1 MLSVFD
7 PRADKQLTKG
17 FFPIEGPGRWTGRVF
32 SVILKPPPT
41 AAKKGAIL
49 LLRAGIP
56 GPSIA
61 IVHSISVS
69 AVVNGV
75 ALAPEEFMR
84 AGDFDYVREVPAS
97 AFHADHATVAFAL
110 DKAVPPTGSER
121 RELGVVLKTVGF
133 EAK

>member
-1 MLSVFD
+1 M
-7 PRADKQLTKG
+7 
-17 FFPIEGPGRWTGRVF
+17 
-32 SVILKPPPT
+32 KPPPT